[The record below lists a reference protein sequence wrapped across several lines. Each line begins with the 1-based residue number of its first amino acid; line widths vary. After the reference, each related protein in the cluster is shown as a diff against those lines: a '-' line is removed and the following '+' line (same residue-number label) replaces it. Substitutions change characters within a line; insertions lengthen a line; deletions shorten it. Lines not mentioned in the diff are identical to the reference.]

1 MSKVAIVYWSSTGN
15 TETMFGRLFLFFV
28 STQIEMGLLYLA
40 KQAKDG
46 HSSREPNAQE
56 KHILI
61 SMPELITLMNG
72 ITCDVCGKEI
82 RESSSYVKVYV
93 VDGDGVD
100 RVMDSHNFCLNG
112 DNIREWLDL
121 SKLGKVSIVEV
132 DEMEVTI

>member
-1 MSKVAIVYWSSTGN
+1 MLRR
-15 TETMFGRLFLFFV
+15 F
-28 STQIEMGLLYLA
+28 
-40 KQAKDG
+40 
-46 HSSREPNAQE
+46 
-56 KHILI
+56 
-61 SMPELITLMNG
+61 
-72 ITCDVCGKEI
+72 CDVCGKEI